1 MPPYDTLIG
10 GHAIG
15 LGRAPFVIAEMSG
28 NHNGSLARALQLVD
42 VAAECG
48 ARALKIQTY
57 TADTMTLDLS
67 RDEFVVV
74 DDGSS
79 PWGGRTLYSL
89 YQEAHTP
96 WDWHAAIFERCR
108 ARGLVGFSA
117 PFDPSAV
124 DFLESLRVPCYKI
137 ASFENVDLPLIRRV
151 AATGKPVIV
160 STGLATMS
168 EIEDAVEAARSAGCR
183 DLILLKCTSAYPAS
197 PRHSNLATIPQMRS
211 IFRCEVGLSDHTPG
225 IGAAVAAAALGATVI
240 EKHLTL
246 ARADGGVDSAF
257 SLEPQEF
264 AQLVV
269 ETARAVE
276 SIGEVAFGPSD
287 SEVGSV
293 KFRRSL
299 YVVRDVAR
307 GESFTRE
314 NVRAIRPGLGL
325 PPKYID
331 QVLDRRAAQDIKK
344 GTAISWSL
352 VGGPVDKGSG
362 LE

>member
-1 MPPYDTLIG
+1 
-10 GHAIG
+10 
-15 LGRAPFVIAEMSG
+15 MSG
-28 NHNGSLARALQLVD
+28 NHNGSLERALRLVD

-67 RDEFVVV
+67 RGEFVVP

-79 PWGGRTLYSL
+79 PGAGGHYIRCIRKHNAMGLACRDFR
-89 YQEAHTP
+89 EMP
-96 WDWHAAIFERCR
+96 GERSGWVQR
-108 ARGLVGFSA
+108 ALRPECRGLPRVA
-117 PFDPSAV
+117 ARAV
-124 DFLESLRVPCYKI
+124 LQDCVVRD
-137 ASFENVDLPLIRRV
+137 VDLPLIRRV

-168 EIEDAVEAARSAGCR
+168 EIEDAVEAARNAGCR

-211 IFRCEVGLSDHTPG
+211 IFRCEIGVSDHTPG

-246 ARADGGVDSAF
+246 SRADGGVDSAF

-264 AQLVV
+264 AQLVT

-276 SIGEVAFGPSD
+276 SIGDVAFGPSD
-287 SEVGSV
+287 AEIASL

-299 YVVRDVAR
+299 YVVRDVR
-307 GESFTRE
+307 G
-314 NVRAIRPGLGL
+314 
-325 PPKYID
+325 
-331 QVLDRRAAQDIKK
+331 RRA
-344 GTAISWSL
+344 L
-352 VGGPVDKGSG
+352 YP
-362 LE
+362 